1 MKRNYIICLLL
12 TCSVYFIQCERV
24 KENIPPHTELIFPLE
39 SGKYRISVVYD
50 TTFTT
55 AGINAPST
63 DAYYKRETNGK
74 KEDDLLGRA
83 TTLLQV
89 EKSDF
94 SMGQNYDFIPTRVWT
109 QYKPEE
115 PEDSY
120 FVERIEENQRFL
132 VLKFPVFTN
141 ISWNGNQFNT
151 LGTEEFYYSNI
162 DTTVTVQG
170 KTFENCVVVIQENV
184 DGLIRESFKYEI
196 YAPEIGLIKKYIKTI
211 VNDGAPGE
219 EFNPDESR
227 IYLEEIIEH
236 N

>member
-1 MKRNYIICLLL
+1 LKRNHLIYLLL
-12 TCSVYFIQCERV
+12 ICSVSFLQCERV

-63 DAYYKRETNGK
+63 DAYYKRESNGK
-74 KEDDLLGRA
+74 KEEDLLGRA
-83 TTLLQV
+83 ITLLQV

-94 SMGQNYDFIPTRVWT
+94 SLGQNYDFIPTRVWS
-109 QYKPEE
+109 QYKPTE
-115 PEDSY
+115 PEGSY

-132 VLKFPVFTN
+132 ILKFPVFTN

-162 DTTVTVQG
+162 DTTVSVQG
-170 KTFENCVVVIQENV
+170 KTYENCVVVIQENV
-184 DGLIRESFKYEI
+184 DGLIRKSLKYEI
-196 YAPEIGLIKKYIKTI
+196 YAPEVGLIKKYINTI